1 MVVFFSYLFCVQ
13 AVVGMITRSPI
24 ASVIVTL
31 LFWIFVF
38 LVDTGER
45 FTMVGR
51 ISGRLEIEAIDARIA
66 KVDNEERKSGFVA
79 RRDATLETLHN
90 WELAH
95 GIFFAVKTVLPK
107 TSETAQL
114 TTRALALTTYIPVEA
129 EEEVDEDER
138 TRRGLFASNFVSPRK
153 LGAAIK
159 QEYET
164 RNAWWIVGTSV
175 GFVALVLGI
184 GAWYFRRRDF

>member
-1 MVVFFSYLFCVQ
+1 
-13 AVVGMITRSPI
+13 
-24 ASVIVTL
+24 
-31 LFWIFVF
+31 
-38 LVDTGER
+38 
-45 FTMVGR
+45 
-51 ISGRLEIEAIDARIA
+51 
-66 KVDNEERKSGFVA
+66 
-79 RRDATLETLHN
+79 
-90 WELAH
+90 
-95 GIFFAVKTVLPK
+95 
-107 TSETAQL
+107 L
-114 TTRALALTTYIPVEA
+114 TTDIPVEA

-153 LGAAIK
+153 LGAAIN